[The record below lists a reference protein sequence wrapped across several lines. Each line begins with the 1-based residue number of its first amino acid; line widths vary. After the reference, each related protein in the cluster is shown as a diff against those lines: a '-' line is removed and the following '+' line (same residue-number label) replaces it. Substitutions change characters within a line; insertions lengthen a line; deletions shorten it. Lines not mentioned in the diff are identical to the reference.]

1 MELSVKDNETMSH
14 LISVPDQ
21 LAPQL
26 RSLRKARGLTQASL
40 AVKLGVSQSRIAA
53 IERNTAA
60 VSVGQ
65 LMALLKVLG
74 VDLLLSDAQSKPDA
88 AAAIANPNLSPIAP
102 QGEW

>member
-1 MELSVKDNETMSH
+1 MGH

-26 RSLRKARGLTQASL
+26 KSLRKARGLTQASL
-40 AVKLGVSQSRIAA
+40 ALKLGVSQSRIAA

-74 VDLLLSDAQSKPDA
+74 VDLMLSDTQSKPDIA
-88 AAAIANPNLSPIAP
+88 AASPVPSQIAP
-102 QGEW
+102 QGQW